1 MPTTVVGLEKWL
13 QELWRDKEQ
22 ALDALYKQGIA
33 QQAARYRIHNNDIR
47 NRPVG
52 QYSANFSTLIC
63 ILITVYWV
71 FKLVKKKTTEH
82 FH

>member
-33 QQAARYRIHNNDIR
+33 QQAARYRTLNNIMTIKIDA
-47 NRPVG
+47 
-52 QYSANFSTLIC
+52 Q
-63 ILITVYWV
+63 VY
-71 FKLVKKKTTEH
+71 
-82 FH
+82 

>member
-33 QQAARYRIHNNDIR
+33 QQAARYRILNKDYQCARGFDERINKE
-47 NRPVG
+47 PKLSMV
-52 QYSANFSTLIC
+52 STI
-63 ILITVYWV
+63 
-71 FKLVKKKTTEH
+71 
-82 FH
+82 

>member
-33 QQAARYRIHNNDIR
+33 QQAARYRIPNND
-47 NRPVG
+47 
-52 QYSANFSTLIC
+52 
-63 ILITVYWV
+63 
-71 FKLVKKKTTEH
+71 
-82 FH
+82 